1 MEKLKGIIKKK
12 IFKIIFIIF
21 SSFLFLI
28 IFFFSTGQSKI
39 GFEKFNSFLEPEKPI
54 EIDKKIEF
62 RLKLLIPRRP
72 YLIIDRTHNKMYL
85 KDKDGSLIKEIL
97 CSAGSGGILED
108 PEGNRKW
115 VFDTPMGKFTIK
127 SIIED
132 PVWIKPD
139 WAFIEEGEPIPKNPE
154 ERVERGM
161 LGEYALSLGGGYF
174 IHGTLYER
182 LLGRNVTHGC
192 IRVGREDLRL
202 VVKTLKIGDSVY
214 IF

>member
-1 MEKLKGIIKKK
+1 MGRFKK
-12 IFKIIFIIF
+12 IIIIA
-21 SSFLFLI
+21 SFLFFVLF
-28 IFFFSTGQSKI
+28 FFFSTGYSKVNL
-39 GFEKFNSFLEPEKPI
+39 EKQKKFVEPVKPI
-54 EIDKKIEF
+54 EIEKKIEF
-62 RLKLLIPRRP
+62 RLKLLKQKRP

-85 KDKDGSLIKEIL
+85 KKKDGTLIKEIT

-115 VFDTPMGKFTIK
+115 IFDTPMGKFTIK
-127 SIIED
+127 SILEN

-139 WAFIEEGEPIPKNPE
+139 WAFIEEGEPIPKNYN
-154 ERVERGM
+154 ERIEKGM
-161 LGEYALSLGGGYF
+161 LGEYALYLGGGYF

-202 VVKTLKIGDSVY
+202 VVKTLKVGDSVY

>member
-1 MEKLKGIIKKK
+1 MEKLKEILKNRYFRIVL
-12 IFKIIFIIF
+12 FSVFFI
-21 SSFLFLI
+21 FLFFL
-28 IFFFSTGQSKI
+28 STGLSKI
-39 GFEKFNSFLEPEKPI
+39 NFEKQKKFLKPVKPI
-54 EIDKKIEF
+54 EIEKNIEF
-62 RLKLLIPRRP
+62 RLKLLRPKRP
-72 YLIIDRTHNKMYL
+72 YLIIDRTHNRMYL
-85 KDKDGSLIKEIL
+85 MKKDGSLIKEII

-115 VFDTPMGKFTIK
+115 IFDTPMGKFTIK

-139 WAFIEEGEPIPKNPE
+139 WAFIEEGEPIPKDYNK
-154 ERVERGM
+154 RVEKGM
-161 LGEYALSLGGGYF
+161 LGEYAMDLGGGYF

-202 VVKTLKIGDSVY
+202 VVKTLKIGDSIY

>member
-1 MEKLKGIIKKK
+1 MEKLKGIIKTK

-21 SSFLFLI
+21 LSFLFLI

-39 GFEKFNSFLEPEKPI
+39 ETKKSISFLEPEKPI

-85 KDKDGSLIKEIL
+85 KDKEGNLIKEIL
-97 CSAGSGGILED
+97 CSAGSGGVLED

-174 IHGTLYER
+174 VHGTLYER

-202 VVKTLKIGDSVY
+202 VVKTLKVGDSVY

>member
-1 MEKLKGIIKKK
+1 MEKFKEIIKSKP
-12 IFKIIFIIF
+12 FKITFIL
-21 SSFLFLI
+21 FLFILFLN
-28 IFFFSTGQSKI
+28 IFFFSTGISKTDI
-39 GFEKFNSFLEPEKPI
+39 ENIKNFLEPTKPI
-54 EIDKKIEF
+54 DIDKKMEW
-62 RLKLLIPRRP
+62 RLKLIIPKRP

-85 KDKDGSLIKEIL
+85 KNKDGSLIKEIV

-115 VFDTPMGKFTIK
+115 IFDTPMGKFTIK

-132 PVWIKPD
+132 PVWVKPD
-139 WAFIEEGEPIPKNPE
+139 WAFIEEGEPIPENPD
-154 ERVERGM
+154 ERIQRGM

-202 VVKTLKIGDSVY
+202 VVKTLKPGDSVY

>member
-1 MEKLKGIIKKK
+1 MEKFKEIIKFKFFK
-12 IFKIIFIIF
+12 IFLFIF
-21 SSFLFLI
+21 FLFFFLL
-28 IFFFSTGQSKI
+28 IFFFSTGVSKVKY
-39 GFEKFNSFLEPEKPI
+39 EKVKNFYEPEKPI
-54 EIDKKIEF
+54 EVEKAMEF
-62 RLKLLIPRRP
+62 RLKMLKPRRP

-85 KDKDGSLIKEIL
+85 KEKDGSLIKEMVI
-97 CSAGSGGILED
+97 SAGSGGVLED
-108 PEGNRKW
+108 PQGNRKW
-115 VFDTPMGKFTIK
+115 IFDTPKGKYTIK

-132 PVWIKPD
+132 PIWIKPD
-139 WAFIEEGEPIPKNPE
+139 WAFIEEGEPIPKNYN

-202 VVKTLKIGDSVY
+202 VVKTVKVGDSVF